1 MEKYT
6 DSTSKRESEKASR
19 KASREASKKASTQPS
34 SPTLQ
39 KGSKQVSKTAQAAP
53 RIKRSDCGIAS
64 ALDLIGDKW
73 TLLIMRDA
81 LFFDCRTFADFSDR
95 PERIPTNLLSERLKR
110 LVIFGALEKVAYQS
124 RPQRFEYVPTKLGNE
139 MKPLLKELRAF
150 GDANL

>member
-1 MEKYT
+1 MDKQT
-6 DSTSKRESEKASR
+6 IGVSNKA
-19 KASREASKKASTQPS
+19 AKKAPNEV
-34 SPTLQ
+34 
-39 KGSKQVSKTAQAAP
+39 KAAP
-53 RIKRSDCGIAS
+53 RVKRSDCGISS

-81 LFFDCRTFADFSDR
+81 LFFDCRTFADFCNR

-110 LVIFGALEKVAYQS
+110 LVTFGALVKVAYQS
-124 RPQRFEYVPTKLGNE
+124 KPQRFEYVPTKLGNE